1 MNKEEIYNI
10 IIQAVKNY
18 LNDIK
23 NDQDTI
29 INIDTE
35 LVSENGVLD
44 SLGLIQVVVE
54 VETQF
59 ADRGIKI
66 LLTSEKVTDEQNR
79 IFNQVNTLV
88 DYIFYE
94 IKRI

>member
-79 IFNQVNTLV
+79 IFNQVKTLV